1 MKLTAESLMDRGMT
15 VPQQDGVAGALRPV
29 VHVAAPVV
37 HVAAPRVSVE
47 APNINVAAPTIKV
60 AAPAVTVNVPD
71 AAPPTVV
78 VGMVGGPDIEDLA
91 AAMRELKRD
100 RPKGMTMTV
109 NRDPHS
115 GLILSTKVTFE
126 Y

>member
-47 APNINVAAPTIKV
+47 APNIKV